1 MGRQAWKLYYTHPE
15 IYAQHKEATVTQTEF
30 KNAVLFNRSTYISKS
45 MLGMT
50 FEIYNGLRFTTLTVT
65 PDKIGYK
72 VGEFAATRKK
82 PVEKK
87 KKKKSK

>member
-1 MGRQAWKLYYTHPE
+1 MGRQAWKLYYTHAE
-15 IYAQHKEATVTQTEF
+15 VFAQYKEATLAQTEF

-50 FEIYNGLRFTTLTVT
+50 FEIYNGIKFITLTIT

-72 VGEFAATRKK
+72 VGEFAITRKK
-82 PVEKK
+82 PIEKK
-87 KKKKSK
+87 KKKKK